1 VKLADAVRLARSG
14 KTKDILR
21 DKVKL
26 ADAIRLAR
34 SVKVSHAQ
42 NFARH
47 VVPEVVRPARVIWNQ
62 AIGALFVLL
71 AVPAIFKAVEI
82 SHGLGTDPKAPFA
95 FGLSLVFAAVMAFF
109 AVNSFLKARRVAR
122 RL

>member
-1 VKLADAVRLARSG
+1 VKLADAVRLARSA

-34 SVKVSHAQ
+34 SVKISHAQ
-42 NFARH
+42 SFARH

-62 AIGALFVLL
+62 AIGAMFVVL
-71 AVPAIFKAVEI
+71 AVPAVFKAVEVYPA
-82 SHGLGTDPKAPFA
+82 LTTDPKAPFA
-95 FGLSLVFAAVMAFF
+95 FALSLVFGAVMAFF
-109 AVNSFLKARRVAR
+109 AANSFVKARRVAR
-122 RL
+122 RS